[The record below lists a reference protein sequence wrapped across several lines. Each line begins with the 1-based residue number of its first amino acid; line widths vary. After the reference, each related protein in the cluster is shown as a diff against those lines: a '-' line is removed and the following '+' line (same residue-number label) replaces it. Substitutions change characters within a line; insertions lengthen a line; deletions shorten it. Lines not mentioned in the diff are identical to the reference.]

1 MIIFSSGLSP
11 MAIISLDSM
20 EDSPFRDNFMMNFRS
35 GFGDNLLS
43 QILRISEMDRGRTGT
58 PPAAPEE
65 IKNLPEIQITEE
77 QCKKNEQTGELE
89 YPRCTI
95 CFDDLKEKGTLMPC
109 GHLFNKECI
118 TSWLEQHNQCP
129 VCREELRTND
139 AEYERRKQS

>member
-1 MIIFSSGLSP
+1 
-11 MAIISLDSM
+11 
-20 EDSPFRDNFMMNFRS
+20 
-35 GFGDNLLS
+35 
-43 QILRISEMDRGRTGT
+43 MDRGRTGT

-118 TSWLEQHNQCP
+118 TSWLE
-129 VCREELRTND
+129 
-139 AEYERRKQS
+139 